1 MEPYDLDF
9 EVFNTP
15 GDSFLNVHPEP
26 YMQADFSGFEDLKY
40 FQNEIFHPNE
50 QIEIMKAQDEQ
61 GEVSLPV
68 ETKKV
73 SENRYWTKEEREKFH
88 VALKMFGTDFE
99 AIAAF
104 VGTRNSTQ
112 VRTHAQKYYAK
123 MVRDYKKNGK
133 ASQTQN
139 KGQKSSCNN

>member
-1 MEPYDLDF
+1 MNWFSARGFPE
-9 EVFNTP
+9 
-15 GDSFLNVHPEP
+15 SFI
-26 YMQADFSGFEDLKY
+26 SGLCHSSPQK
-40 FQNEIFHPNE
+40 I
-50 QIEIMKAQDEQ
+50 
-61 GEVSLPV
+61 
-68 ETKKV
+68 
-73 SENRYWTKEEREKFH
+73 SESRYWTKEEREKFY

-139 KGQKSSCNN
+139 KGQKSSSNN

>member
-1 MEPYDLDF
+1 MEPYALDF
-9 EVFNTP
+9 EDFYTE
-15 GDSFLNVHPEP
+15 GDYFGNVHPEP
-26 YMQADFSGFEDLKY
+26 YIQADFSGFEDLQY
-40 FQNEIFHPNE
+40 FQNEIFQTNE
-50 QIEIMKAQDEQ
+50 QMEFKKAQGEQ

-73 SENRYWTKEEREKFH
+73 SESRYWSKEEREKFN

-133 ASQTQN
+133 ASQPQR
-139 KGQKSSCNN
+139 KGQKNS